1 MDHVIS
7 YYSVSKEVE
16 SIIKDS
22 PANQGLNTFLEAL
35 GRLQEAMDFFEKNN
49 PQSVELENVV
59 VFFLLVYFRLY
70 INYNIQF
77 R

>member
-1 MDHVIS
+1 MFSDIDKTIAALDHVIS

-22 PANQGLNTFLEAL
+22 PANQGLDSFLEAL
-35 GRLQEAMDFFEKNN
+35 SRLQEAMRFFEKNN

-59 VFFLLVYFRLY
+59 MLL
-70 INYNIQF
+70 
-77 R
+77 